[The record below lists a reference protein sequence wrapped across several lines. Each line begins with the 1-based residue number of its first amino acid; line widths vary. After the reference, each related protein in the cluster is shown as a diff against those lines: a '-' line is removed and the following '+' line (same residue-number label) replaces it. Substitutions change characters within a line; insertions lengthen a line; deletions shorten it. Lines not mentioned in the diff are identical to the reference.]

1 MLEQLQ
7 SMNQELFQ
15 ELRANKIPIKDK
27 FKEVNF
33 EKNREKMDQLIK
45 DSNMEN
51 RVCKSLKEANEKL
64 MATINKIQEERIN
77 LIHQNNNSAQV
88 IRFLEEK
95 LEESNRAQEKIN
107 EDLMVGALKSLNN
120 KYSQF

>member
-1 MLEQLQ
+1 
-7 SMNQELFQ
+7 MNQELFQ

-51 RVCKSLKEANEKL
+51 RMCKSLKEANEKL

-88 IRFLEEK
+88 IRFL
-95 LEESNRAQEKIN
+95 
-107 EDLMVGALKSLNN
+107 
-120 KYSQF
+120 

>member
-1 MLEQLQ
+1 
-7 SMNQELFQ
+7 MNQELFQ

-120 KYSQF
+120 KYSQFWFIYFC

>member
-1 MLEQLQ
+1 
-7 SMNQELFQ
+7 
-15 ELRANKIPIKDK
+15 
-27 FKEVNF
+27 
-33 EKNREKMDQLIK
+33 MDQLIK